1 MGMKKKLKTKFYTIF
16 TIAVFLVLN
25 SANLVFAK
33 KNAMPDTVVPSKY
46 PDYAYE
52 FTGKDKFEKFNRKLF
67 IFDLKLNKYA
77 IKPFNT
83 IWCTIFPKYA
93 MDRFSNFYTNMNFP
107 VRAVSCA
114 VQKDYKSSRREVGRF
129 FINLTVGIAGFYDPA
144 ASVFK
149 LKPTN
154 EDMEQALAFR
164 NTKRGPYLVLPV
176 VRGTIRDLE
185 GQLLDCPL
193 RPFSYIPFA
202 GGAVNAVLAMNKLA
216 YQQPIIKKVEETYA
230 DPYEVTRQI
239 DGLTMY
245 IKTKNLDRDEI
256 FNKTVEGQKITP
268 VNYNLA
274 VSKIKPDVELL
285 GFNPQT
291 PIIDA
296 MRTVLFDWQY
306 PEKSHWAELSV
317 WNRNFDKKIKTSS
330 VNIESKHPDYK
341 YRYILQKNKKA
352 PLAII
357 YPSIGERITDGH
369 SKTLTRMLYNNGYSV
384 IIQGS
389 SFQWEFVQSMPDDY
403 RPGLPYQDA
412 KYIRLTTAKIIKDL
426 EKKKHRKF
434 DKKIIIGSSFGAMTT
449 LFVAAQEEKENTLGI
464 TKYIV
469 LNPPIQLLYA
479 LKQCDKFSQDWK
491 NDSSDI
497 KMRAAIAAEKT
508 INYAMKYSNK
518 NNQNNNNPL
527 PFTESEV
534 KLLIGFVMKQ
544 KLSDVVF
551 TIEKNSRSK
560 KCPVYNSI
568 RNMSVYD
575 YGEKYLFVNQNKTM
589 EQLDYDT
596 SLSAI
601 ADYLRKNNNY
611 KIYHAIDDYYTNQE
625 QLSWLK
631 QQTGKKSV
639 FFSNGS
645 HLGYLYRKEFFDS
658 FMNDIKM
665 PEAKPIGKL

>member
-1 MGMKKKLKTKFYTIF
+1 MKIKFCIIF
-16 TIAVFLVLN
+16 TIAVFLILN
-25 SANLVFAK
+25 SANLSFAK
-33 KNAMPDTVVPSKY
+33 RAELSDSIFPSKY

-67 IFDLKLNKYA
+67 VFNLKLNKYV
-77 IKPFNT
+77 IKPFN
-83 IWCTIFPKYA
+83 IGWCTIFPKYA
-93 MDRFSNFYTNMNFP
+93 MDRFGNFYTNMNFP

-129 FINLTVGIAGFYDPA
+129 FINLTLGIAGFYDPA
-144 ASVFK
+144 TSVFK
-149 LKPTN
+149 LKSTN

-216 YQQPIIKKVEETYA
+216 YDQPLIKKVEETYA

-245 IKTKNLDRDEI
+245 IKTKNLDRDEV
-256 FNKTVEGQKITP
+256 FNKVIEEQKITP
-268 VNYNLA
+268 VNYNLTA
-274 VSKIKPDVELL
+274 SKMKPDVELL
-285 GFNPQT
+285 GYNPQT
-291 PIIDA
+291 PIVDA

-306 PEKSHWAELSV
+306 PEKSNWAELSV

-330 VNIESKHPDYK
+330 VNIEPKHPNYK
-341 YRYILQKNKKA
+341 YRYILQKDKNA
-352 PLAII
+352 PLVII

-369 SKTLTRMLYNNGYSV
+369 SKTLTRILYNEGYSV

-403 RPGLPYQDA
+403 RPGLPYRDA
-412 KYIRLTTAKIIKDL
+412 KYLRQTTAKILSDL
-426 EKKKHRKF
+426 EVKKHRKF
-434 DKKIIIGSSFGAMTT
+434 DKKVIIGSSFGAMTT
-449 LFVAAQEEKENTLGI
+449 LFVASQEEKENTLGVS
-464 TKYIV
+464 KYIV
-469 LNPPIQLLYA
+469 LNPPVKLLYA
-479 LKQCDKFSQDWK
+479 LKQCDEFSQNWK
-491 NDSSDI
+491 NDASDI

-508 INYAMKYSNK
+508 IKYGAKYSNK
-518 NNQNNNNPL
+518 NNQDNNEPL
-527 PFTESEV
+527 PFTENDA

-551 TIEKNSRSK
+551 TIEKSSRTK

-568 RNMSVYD
+568 RDMSIYD
-575 YGEKYLFVNQNKTM
+575 YGEKYLFANQEKTM
-589 EQLDYDT
+589 EQLDYET
-596 SLSAI
+596 SLYSL
-601 ADYLRKNNNY
+601 ADFLRNSNNY
-611 KIYHAIDDYYTNQE
+611 KIYHAIDDYYASQE
-625 QLSWLK
+625 QLEWLK
-631 QQTGKKSV
+631 EQTGEKSV

-645 HLGYLYRKEFFDS
+645 HLGYLYRKEFIDS
-658 FMNDIKM
+658 FMNDV
-665 PEAKPIGKL
+665 KPSKL